1 MAKIGKHGFGSC
13 DCKNYASK
21 RDPAVVLVAFEEVID
36 VVRVE
41 RLEDGWVILGDV
53 VNANEGDAN
62 EPEEDGGG
70 KGVAHFISSKTLH
83 TEQHHQ
89 DGHRHPHHHICTHN
103 KPRQTSEL

>member
-1 MAKIGKHGFGSC
+1 VNISCCPCRSTC

-62 EPEEDGGG
+62 EPEEDGGA
-70 KGVAHFISSKTLH
+70 KV
-83 TEQHHQ
+83 
-89 DGHRHPHHHICTHN
+89 
-103 KPRQTSEL
+103 